1 MIQLLTSWTINKI
14 LDIFVKKKLHA
25 FYISMPTVNLEI
37 NKQEYIKIK
46 DLFNYHNDR
55 IALYLIK

>member
-25 FYISMPTVNLEI
+25 FYISKPTVNLEI